1 MAKVNQI
8 MIVVEGI
15 GGFTID
21 SYMGVWFDN
30 EEGMYWE
37 THASMLNETHYESL
51 YSSFMEMMH
60 EVDESDWFELS
71 LVEFKHIMEQLFQC
85 YRIMKGEL

>member
-30 EEGMYWE
+30 EEG
-37 THASMLNETHYESL
+37 HVLGNACL
-51 YSSFMEMMH
+51 Y
-60 EVDESDWFELS
+60 V
-71 LVEFKHIMEQLFQC
+71 K
-85 YRIMKGEL
+85 

>member
-1 MAKVNQI
+1 MAEIDNI
-8 MIVVEGI
+8 SITVEGM
-15 GGFTID
+15 GEFVID
-21 SYMGVWFDN
+21 SYMGVWFSN
-30 EEGMYWE
+30 ELMYWE

-71 LVEFKHIMEQLFQC
+71 LVEFKRIMEQLFQC